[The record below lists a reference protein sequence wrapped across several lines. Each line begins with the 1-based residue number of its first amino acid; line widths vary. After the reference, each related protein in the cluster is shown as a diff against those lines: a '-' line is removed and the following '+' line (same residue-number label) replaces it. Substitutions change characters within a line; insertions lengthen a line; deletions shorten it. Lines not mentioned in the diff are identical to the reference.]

1 MHVKA
6 IQVKPERFTARSCI
20 CLRFRADRVTGH
32 KSKLNHRASTLITR
46 VAAFLRASLLD
57 EVSCASAHN
66 RVTNES
72 TQRRSVSPMRGL
84 TGA

>member
-1 MHVKA
+1 
-6 IQVKPERFTARSCI
+6 
-20 CLRFRADRVTGH
+20 
-32 KSKLNHRASTLITR
+32 LNHRASTLITR